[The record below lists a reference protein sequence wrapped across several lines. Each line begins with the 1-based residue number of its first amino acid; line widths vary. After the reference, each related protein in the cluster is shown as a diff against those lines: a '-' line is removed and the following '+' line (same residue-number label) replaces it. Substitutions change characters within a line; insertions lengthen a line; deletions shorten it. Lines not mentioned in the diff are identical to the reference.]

1 MRLLTSSDR
10 FGRGPSSGFFNIFCF
25 RLSRLAGLVAV
36 LSSTSLEAERLAVG
50 VLPRTVRE
58 LGAMLEDCC
67 EPEAACGE
75 VMEDDEFLGR
85 GESMTANCSS

>member
-1 MRLLTSSDR
+1 
-10 FGRGPSSGFFNIFCF
+10 
-25 RLSRLAGLVAV
+25 
-36 LSSTSLEAERLAVG
+36 VG

-58 LGAMLEDCC
+58 LGAMLEDGC